1 MTPPSRNLLASDT
14 AVPARA
20 DRPAIILRWIIDPD
34 GTLKPC
40 PQATVPQ
47 SKTGLLRWLARIHR
61 EDRQELIDRLSTASV
76 PSPFV
81 LDVRR
86 PDAGGE
92 AGGNDR
98 WLRLTIM
105 NAASPDGCRFDAI
118 AIDISDMKKTERSLI
133 EHQASLNS
141 SLIDLQKTK
150 GKLEAQSGMLMGTAR
165 ELESARAAAEEASRV
180 KSEFLSN
187 MSHELRTPL
196 NAIIGFSQIIKE
208 QTFGPVGSTKYRDY
222 AMDIHDSGLHLLE
235 LINEVLDYS
244 KIEAGAAELQE
255 EIVDVSD
262 IIESVIRMI
271 GDRAT
276 KQGIELIVVAEDNLP
291 RLRADAKKIRQIL
304 LNLMTNAIKFTQ
316 KGGMVTVTVWARS
329 GSGYVLQVADTGI
342 GISLE
347 DIPKALGVFGQVDSS
362 FSRKHEGTG
371 LGLPLTKSLAELH
384 GGSLDLQSQPGV
396 GTTVTIRF
404 PAERLVGSAGSIASA
419 EVTPLTAI
427 E

>member
-1 MTPPSRNLLASDT
+1 M
-14 AVPARA
+14 
-20 DRPAIILRWIIDPD
+20 
-34 GTLKPC
+34 
-40 PQATVPQ
+40 
-47 SKTGLLRWLARIHR
+47 
-61 EDRQELIDRLSTASV
+61 
-76 PSPFV
+76 
-81 LDVRR
+81 
-86 PDAGGE
+86 
-92 AGGNDR
+92 
-98 WLRLTIM
+98 
-105 NAASPDGCRFDAI
+105 
-118 AIDISDMKKTERSLI
+118 
-133 EHQASLNS
+133 
-141 SLIDLQKTK
+141 
-150 GKLEAQSGMLMGTAR
+150 
-165 ELESARAAAEEASRV
+165 
-180 KSEFLSN
+180 
-187 MSHELRTPL
+187 
-196 NAIIGFSQIIKE
+196 
-208 QTFGPVGSTKYRDY
+208 
-222 AMDIHDSGLHLLE
+222 
-235 LINEVLDYS
+235 
-244 KIEAGAAELQE
+244 QE

-276 KQGIELIVVAEDNLP
+276 KQGVELIVVAEDKLP

-304 LNLMTNAIKFTQ
+304 LNLLTNAIKFTQ
-316 KGGMVTVTVWARS
+316 RGGRITVTVWARS

>member
-1 MTPPSRNLLASDT
+1 M
-14 AVPARA
+14 
-20 DRPAIILRWIIDPD
+20 
-34 GTLKPC
+34 
-40 PQATVPQ
+40 
-47 SKTGLLRWLARIHR
+47 
-61 EDRQELIDRLSTASV
+61 
-76 PSPFV
+76 
-81 LDVRR
+81 
-86 PDAGGE
+86 
-92 AGGNDR
+92 
-98 WLRLTIM
+98 
-105 NAASPDGCRFDAI
+105 
-118 AIDISDMKKTERSLI
+118 
-133 EHQASLNS
+133 
-141 SLIDLQKTK
+141 IDLQKTK
-150 GKLEAQSGMLMGTAR
+150 GKLEAQSGMLMSTAR

-222 AMDIHDSGLHLLE
+222 ATDIYDSGLHLLE

-262 IIESVIRMI
+262 IVESVIRMI

-276 KQGIELIVVAEDNLP
+276 KQGVELIVVAEDNLP
-291 RLRADAKKIRQIL
+291 KLRADAKKIRQIL
-304 LNLMTNAIKFTQ
+304 LNLLTNAIKFTQ
-316 KGGMVTVTVWARS
+316 KGGMVTVTIWARS

-362 FSRKHEGTG
+362 FSRQHEGTG

-384 GGSLDLQSQPGV
+384 GGSLDLQSQPGI
-396 GTTVTIRF
+396 GTTVTIRL
-404 PAERLVGSAGSIASA
+404 PAERLVGSAGSLASA
-419 EVTPLTAI
+419 GVTPLTAI

>member
-1 MTPPSRNLLASDT
+1 MTPPSQPLLVATET
-14 AVPARA
+14 APTTE
-20 DRPAIILRWIIDPD
+20 DRLAIILRWIIDPD
-34 GTLKPC
+34 GALKPS
-40 PQATVPQ
+40 PQATAPL
-47 SKTGLLRWLARIHR
+47 SKAGLLRRLARLHR
-61 EDRQELIDRLSTASV
+61 EDRQKLVEQLSAAPV
-76 PSPFV
+76 PSPLV
-81 LDVRR
+81 LDVRCQV
-86 PDAGGE
+86 PGAHE
-92 AGGNDR
+92 R
-98 WLRLTIM
+98 WVRLTIS
-105 NAASPDGCRFDAI
+105 NIVEPNGCHFDAV
-118 AIDISDMKKTERSLI
+118 AIDISDMKETEQALI
-133 EHQASLNS
+133 DRQASLSS

-222 AMDIHDSGLHLLE
+222 ATDIHDSGLHLLE

-276 KQGIELIVVAEDNLP
+276 KQGVELIVVAEDKLP

-304 LNLMTNAIKFTQ
+304 LNLLTNAIKFTQ
-316 KGGMVTVTVWARS
+316 RGGRITVTVWARS

>member
-1 MTPPSRNLLASDT
+1 MPPSCNLLASGT
-14 AVPARA
+14 AVTASE
-20 DRPAIILRWIIDPD
+20 DRPAILLRWIIDPD
-34 GTLKPC
+34 GILKPC
-40 PQATVPQ
+40 PQATMSL
-47 SKTGLLRWLARIHR
+47 SKTGLLRWLARIHP
-61 EDRQELIDRLSTASV
+61 EDRQELIDLLSASPV
-76 PSPFV
+76 PSPLV

-86 PDAGGE
+86 RTAERDE
-92 AGGNDR
+92 R
-98 WLRLTIM
+98 WLRLTLS
-105 NAASPDGCRFDAI
+105 NAVRPDGCHFDAI
-118 AIDISDMKKTERSLI
+118 AIDISDMKETERALI
-133 EHQASLNS
+133 EHQASLRS

-150 GKLEAQSGMLMGTAR
+150 GKLEAQSGMLMSTAR

-222 AMDIHDSGLHLLE
+222 ATDIHDSGLHLLE

-262 IIESVIRMI
+262 IVDSVIRMI

-276 KQGIELIVVAEDNLP
+276 KQGVELIVVAEDNLP
-291 RLRADAKKIRQIL
+291 KLRADAKKIRQIL
-304 LNLMTNAIKFTQ
+304 LNLLTNAIKFTQ
-316 KGGMVTVTVWARS
+316 KGGMVTVTIWARS

-342 GISLE
+342 GISLA

-362 FSRKHEGTG
+362 FSRQHEGTG

-396 GTTVTIRF
+396 GTTVTIRL